1 MRFRIIILLILFSA
15 SLLSCGEYALFS
27 ELDNNR
33 LIVVFKGTYESNN
46 PRPFIDINQVSIGGV
61 NGRYVQDDS
70 VIKYPSAPDIYP
82 QAFMIDIAEMKLVD
96 VKGKKFKFSNYRQ
109 PLVFFFNDESPFY
122 NGGGYVLKND
132 DVPNNV
138 YVALMLYVRKIMLN
152 QAKQYTLSA
161 GGWTFVQDVP
171 GLFEEKIILGG
182 YDINLNLINSYTD
195 SLKLEGMYINRIYP
209 ILIPIEGGLYFDS
222 QKTKYAVLEV
232 RIPVKNFI
240 KKYESTI
247 SDLTGLSVVHHYSFS
262 DWLRDVHPNETNM
275 GGNLLTI
282 ARGYF
287 PTFIGRIAGSATSN
301 RLIIAVPQG
310 EPITNYTTPAPTI
323 FVNPADPLNPY
334 PGSSRR
340 NICDFPSISGYN
352 ASTLDSVMDY
362 FLEFERYKSEWN
374 QVAPPTG
381 TCTNFQLYQNEW
393 NAYELEKGNFKVPP
407 LATCSQGGVYA
418 LENISPGSYDIYYTN
433 NRTDAEWY
441 GQLVY
446 DLGFIPYV
454 SNPVTVPAGT
464 TVIVNLP

>member
-1 MRFRIIILLILFSA
+1 MRFKIILLLVLFSA
-15 SLLSCGEYALFS
+15 SLLSCGDYALFS
-27 ELDNNR
+27 ELDKNR

-46 PRPFIDINQVSIGGV
+46 PRPFINQYGLPGGINGP
-61 NGRYVQDDS
+61 YVQDDS
-70 VIKYPSAPDIYP
+70 VIKHPTAPDIYP

-109 PLVFFFNDESPFY
+109 PLVFFFSDESPFY

-138 YVALMLYVRKIMLN
+138 YVALMLYVRKMMFN
-152 QAKQYTLSA
+152 QAKQYTQGA
-161 GGWTFVQDVP
+161 AGWTFVQDVP
-171 GLFEEKIILGG
+171 GLFEEKIVLGG

-232 RIPVKNFI
+232 RIPVKNYI

-247 SDLTGLSVVHHYSFS
+247 SDITGLSVVHHYSFS

-275 GGNLLTI
+275 GGNILTI

-287 PTFIGRIAGSATSN
+287 PTFIGRISGTAPANS
-301 RLIIAVPQG
+301 LVIAIPQG
-310 EPITNYTTPAPTI
+310 EPITNYTTPAP
-323 FVNPADPLNPY
+323 VPPY
-334 PGSSRR
+334 PATSLR
-340 NICDFPSISGYN
+340 NICDFPPIPGYN
-352 ASTLDSVMDY
+352 AVSLDSVMDY
-362 FLEFERYKSEWN
+362 FLEFERYKYEWN

-381 TCTNFQLYQNEW
+381 TCANFALYQAEW
-393 NAYELEKGNFKVPP
+393 NAYELEKGNFKIPP
-407 LATCSQGGVYA
+407 LATWANSAGNYV
-418 LENISPGSYDIYYTN
+418 LENISPGSYDVYSTDS
-433 NRTDAEWY
+433 RTLDNLWY

-446 DLGFIPYV
+446 DGGF
-454 SNPVTVPAGT
+454 STTPVNIVVPAGV
-464 TVIVNLP
+464 TVTANPTYP